1 MGYKV
6 FYFSRS
12 GNSKRIAQKIGDSLK
27 VQVYQIEDGIDWSG
41 FKGYLKAIYYSIAN
55 KDIKVNVNTNFNK
68 EDEIFLVGPLWVGGL
83 APTIKSFLKKYPY
96 KTINLVISSKASKI
110 HLKNKDQFKSVTEIV
125 EKDKNEDEVI
135 KTLINSL

>member
-27 VQVYQIEDGIDWSG
+27 AQVYQIDDGIDWSG

-55 KDIKVNVNTNFNK
+55 KDINVNVNTNFNK
-68 EDEIFLVGPLWVGGL
+68 EDEIILVGPLWVEGL

-96 KTINLVISSKASKI
+96 KTINLVISSKASRI
-110 HLKNKDQFKSVTEIV
+110 RLKDKNQFKSITEII
-125 EKDKNEDEVI
+125 EKDKNEDEAINKLV
-135 KTLINSL
+135 NSL